1 MPLLGRTTSH
11 DAEAGR
17 AEALAR
23 SWSRAAALFP
33 ECANP
38 NCASSWL
45 HLWRDREAP
54 IFEDGWNCSEACT
67 RARIQAAIRREMEGR
82 PPFAAAHRH
91 RVPLGLLML
100 AEGWITQAQLKS
112 ALGSQQAGGSARL
125 GECLVRDAGV
135 DERQVTRA
143 LSMQWN
149 CPVFTTENL
158 PAEEVAAVAPR
169 LLLEAFGI
177 LPIRIA
183 GDRLLYL
190 GFEDRIDRCATLAIE
205 RMTGLGVEAGLVHS
219 SEFAR
224 KHGALLTSNSFPRTR
239 LIEAVDVDA
248 MTNALTS
255 IVEKT
260 KPAGARL
267 VRMHDCYWLRLWHG
281 GKNVPWHRHRESI
294 EDVLC
299 SIVSLH

>member
-1 MPLLGRTTSH
+1 MPLLGRTTPHS
-11 DAEAGR
+11 AE
-17 AEALAR
+17 EAFTR
-23 SWSRAAALFP
+23 SWPRAAALFP

-45 HLWRDREAP
+45 HLWRGREAP
-54 IFEDGWNCSEACT
+54 IFEDGWSCSEACT
-67 RARIQAAIRREMEGR
+67 RARMQAAIRREMEGR
-82 PPFAAAHRH
+82 PTLAAAHRH

-112 ALGSQQAGGSARL
+112 AVRSQQTGDSPRL
-125 GECLVRDAGV
+125 GECLIRDAGV

-149 CPVFTTENL
+149 CPVFTAEDL
-158 PAEEVAAVAPR
+158 PGEEVAAVAPR

-219 SEFAR
+219 SEFTR
-224 KHGALLTSNSFPRTR
+224 KHRTLLTEYSFPRTR
-239 LIEAVDVDA
+239 LIEAIDVEA
-248 MTNALTS
+248 MTKALTS

-281 GKNVPWHRHRESI
+281 EKNVPWHPHLESI